1 MANKQQVKDMADR
14 LISTLDS
21 MMASERA
28 DAIVRDVAEELYR
41 DLLGIPGNIVVD
53 REQPTGHMHTGG
65 ARGVKK
71 QMLPIA
77 KYKFEATQKEA
88 TNA

>member
-21 MMASERA
+21 LMPSERA

-41 DLLGIPGNIVVD
+41 EVLGIPGSIVVD
-53 REQPTGHMHTGG
+53 RNQPSGHMHIGG

-71 QMLPIA
+71 QILPLA
-77 KYKFEATQKEA
+77 KYKFEAKQ
-88 TNA
+88 